1 MAILETRMEQIGPY
15 HVVRT
20 LETAVSS
27 EVLLAVTETFGVA
40 RRVVLKRMLPSVR
53 PDAASM
59 RRLTREAAA
68 YSQLAHP
75 SIVRMYDLLEYE
87 GRPVLVLEY
96 VDGPS
101 LEQLLISYAVRKQKL
116 TRGAAFHVAS
126 GIFAGLAAAHAA
138 RDPGTQE
145 PTPIIHRDLSPGNVL
160 FTREGE
166 VKLADFGFARI
177 VGRSPKDTARA
188 TKGSMGY
195 MAPEQVL
202 QQEPTPRTDV
212 YGGALLLR
220 EMLTGEPAFPAG
232 RTMSHG
238 DRALMMADPHLAPI
252 DEVCPDLPADLAM
265 TLTIALKPNME
276 QRTIEAERVHLLLQA
291 YAERANGRHD
301 LRRALAPFVH
311 SEA

>member
-1 MAILETRMEQIGPY
+1 MAILETHMEQIGPY
-15 HVVRT
+15 RVLRT

-27 EVLLAVTETFGVA
+27 EVLLAASETLGVQ
-40 RRVVLKRMLPSVR
+40 RKVVLKRMLPSVR
-53 PDAASM
+53 PDAATM

-68 YSQLAHP
+68 YAQLAHP

-101 LEQLLISYAVRKQKL
+101 LEQILISYAVRKHKL
-116 TRGAAFHVAS
+116 TRGAAFHVGS
-126 GIFAGLAAAHAA
+126 GVFAGLAAAHAA
-138 RDPGTQE
+138 RDPETHE

-160 FTREGE
+160 LTREGE

-177 VGRSPKDTARA
+177 IGRSPKDTARA

-202 QQEPTPRTDV
+202 QEETTPRTDV

-232 RTMSHG
+232 HAIPHG
-238 DRALMMADPHLAPI
+238 ERALMMAHPNLPPI
-252 DEVCPDLPADLAM
+252 DEKCPDVPLDVALA
-265 TLTIALKPNME
+265 LGLALKEKMME
-276 QRTIEAERVHLLLQA
+276 RNIDAERMHLLLQA
-291 YAERANGRHD
+291 HAQRANGQHD
-301 LRRALAPFVH
+301 LRRVVASFEHA
-311 SEA
+311 E